1 MSLFVTFNIIMSVK
15 TFKTDG
21 IVCNGNIIMSVKT
34 FLMSLFVTVTS

>member
-1 MSLFVTFNIIMSVK
+1 MSVK
-15 TFKTDG
+15 TFKTDV